1 MASNKACGVRWAEI
15 FFKEKYPS
23 EKLSFDQKTTFVQKK
38 IVALN
43 IRRATKPFLRA
54 PMPFFDYFHH

>member
-1 MASNKACGVRWAEI
+1 MVACWVRWAEI

-23 EKLSFDQKTTFVQKK
+23 KKLSFDQKTIFVKKKK